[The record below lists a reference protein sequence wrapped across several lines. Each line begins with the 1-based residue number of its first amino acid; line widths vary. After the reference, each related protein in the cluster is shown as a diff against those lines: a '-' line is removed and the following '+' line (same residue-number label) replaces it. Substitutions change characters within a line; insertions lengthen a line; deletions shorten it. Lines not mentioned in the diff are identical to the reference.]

1 MESDVDFTV
10 ALDSVNRKIADL
22 NMKILQNN
30 AEALQNE
37 LNKWLQIKQEIYNGN
52 DKIIKMVI
60 NNEI

>member
-10 ALDSVNRKIADL
+10 ALDCANRKIADL

-30 AEALQNE
+30 AESLQNE

-52 DKIIKMVI
+52 TKIIKMVI